1 MGLYKNT
8 NGVLTPIAGRSK
20 VEYGASI
27 VKTGHVTFADI
38 PANSYKT
45 ATVTFDTPMPDADY
59 LITIKNVSNGWLYFD
74 IYNVTA
80 NGFTLY
86 LLDGHG
92 SGATN
97 VSADY
102 VACKPYIDTEY
113 NDVLQLSR
121 PDLWPL
127 DTEIAFENGLYGM
140 HKAGSVT
147 LSANT
152 QYNLIVVPKSAG
164 LTTTAKFIDR
174 GGWWQASPGN
184 YKYFIDV
191 NWGTNI
197 QTCYWL
203 DIRSSMSDT
212 PCIRLAFQHPT
223 AGTYAYDTWVTYTK
237 S

>member
-20 VEYGASI
+20 IEYGASI
-27 VKTGHVTFADI
+27 VKTGHITMSNI
-38 PANSYKT
+38 SANGYQT

-59 LITIKNVSNGWLYFD
+59 MVFIKNISSAWLYFD
-74 IYNVTA
+74 VYDVTK

-86 LLDGHG
+86 LVDSHG
-92 SGATN
+92 SGVTSP
-97 VSADY
+97 SADY

-127 DTEIAFENGLYGM
+127 DTEITFENGLYGM
-140 HKAGSVT
+140 HKAGNVT

-152 QYNLIVVPKSAG
+152 QYDLIVVPQSVG
-164 LTTTAKFIDR
+164 LTTTANFIDC
-174 GGWWQASPGN
+174 GGWWTASN
-184 YKYFIDV
+184 SQFKYFINV
-191 NWGTNI
+191 NWSGS
-197 QTCYWL
+197 QKTCYWL
-203 DIRSSMSDT
+203 DFRSTANT
-212 PCIRLAFQHPT
+212 PCIKLAFTNPT
-223 AGTYAYDTWVTYTK
+223 AGTYTYDTWVTYKK

>member
-1 MGLYKNT
+1 MGTYKNT

-27 VKTGHVTFADI
+27 VKTGHITMSAI
-38 PANSYKT
+38 SANSYQT

-59 LITIKNVSNGWLYFD
+59 MVFIKNVSSAWLYFD
-74 IYNVTA
+74 VYNVTK
-80 NGFTLY
+80 NGFVLY
-86 LLDGHG
+86 LIDGHG
-92 SGATN
+92 SGVTSP
-97 VSADY
+97 SADY

-113 NDVLQLSR
+113 NDVLQLAR

-152 QYNLIVVPKSAG
+152 QYDLTVVPKSAG
-164 LTTTAKFIDR
+164 LTTTAKFVDR
-174 GGWWQASPGN
+174 GGWWQASTN
-184 YKYFIDV
+184 YKYFMDV
-191 NWGTNI
+191 NWGSGLK
-197 QTCYWL
+197 TCYWL
-203 DIRSSMSDT
+203 DRSSGKSDT
-212 PCIRLAFQHPT
+212 PCIRLAFMHSN
-223 AGTYAYDTWVTYTK
+223 AGTYDYDTWVTYTK